1 MREKFDSKMKAAL
14 SEEKMKDLTPI
25 IEKAGTFEKIEK
37 QSIEEKDGL
46 YTVILVAKY
55 SKEQRTFIITYND
68 KEEIAGLVIN
78 KKSPSRMK
86 DSFYSISSGRYSKI
100 SPGWHSNALQ
110 MASKVENR
118 TAFAFPFFKIERLA
132 IVIPTFSESSVT
144 LIFLFA
150 NITSILIIIAILF
163 TSDR

>member
-1 MREKFDSKMKAAL
+1 MRQKYKEVHEKFDSKMKAAL

-68 KEEIAGLVIN
+68 KEEIAGLVI
-78 KKSPSRMK
+78 K
-86 DSFYSISSGRYSKI
+86 
-100 SPGWHSNALQ
+100 
-110 MASKVENR
+110 
-118 TAFAFPFFKIERLA
+118 
-132 IVIPTFSESSVT
+132 
-144 LIFLFA
+144 
-150 NITSILIIIAILF
+150 
-163 TSDR
+163 

>member
-25 IEKAGTFEKIEK
+25 IEKAGTFEKNWK

-68 KEEIAGLVIN
+68 KEEIAGLVI
-78 KKSPSRMK
+78 K
-86 DSFYSISSGRYSKI
+86 
-100 SPGWHSNALQ
+100 
-110 MASKVENR
+110 
-118 TAFAFPFFKIERLA
+118 
-132 IVIPTFSESSVT
+132 
-144 LIFLFA
+144 
-150 NITSILIIIAILF
+150 
-163 TSDR
+163 